1 MEGQGVAASSA
12 SAGRQGESGS
22 GAVAAA
28 EFGHSAKTFVA
39 TGITDSGE
47 GRERNGDD
55 SYVTVPPSHPEASSP
70 DADVRRSPDSSPPP
84 RSPRVKQSSREP
96 EEKSSQE
103 SQAKFSSQQIKPD
116 KADNIGDPDRND
128 NVVARDENTG
138 HNQTA
143 AGLAPPAVDAPAVDA
158 PAADSPAADDSP
170 ADNGEP
176 ETEQFAAVP
185 PDDAEPGPA
194 GPELAQPVTGPGD
207 AAPAETGEPPTEQ
220 FPAIP
225 PEDGPS
231 VIVPEPV

>member
-28 EFGHSAKTFVA
+28 EFGHSAETFVA

-70 DADVRRSPDSSPPP
+70 DADVPRSPDSSPPP
-84 RSPRVKQSSREP
+84 RPPRVEQSSREP

-128 NVVARDENTG
+128 DVVARDENTG

-143 AGLAPPAVDAPAVDA
+143 AGLAPPAVDAPA
-158 PAADSPAADDSP
+158 ADSPAADDSP
-170 ADNGEP
+170 AGNREP

-185 PDDAEPGPA
+185 PDDAEPSPA
-194 GPELAQPVTGPGD
+194 GPDLAQPV
-207 AAPAETGEPPTEQ
+207 
-220 FPAIP
+220 
-225 PEDGPS
+225 
-231 VIVPEPV
+231 